1 MQALEIGQRVIVRA
15 ISTLGYAD
23 EHRVVNRNS
32 IVPADAAVT
41 GRTMRYLGR
50 YHRSTGGGYDG
61 DYNPAFLGVT
71 GSVELWCV
79 RFGMLNREHLVQDA
93 DLEPGSVRPHLG
105 SQAIYFQFPKRAKR
119 LTYIASPEEPVV
131 IHAGETKLL
140 TFREPILLT

>member
-93 DLEPGSVRPHLG
+93 DLEPGSVGNHRLQG
-105 SQAIYFQFPKRAKR
+105 TYFQFPKRAKR

-131 IHAGETKLL
+131 IKPGEVKRI
-140 TFREPILLT
+140 TFNEPILLT